1 MFARGNKLELIET
14 LETSTTSLVL
24 SSTPAH
30 LCCHVDNIIE
40 KQARRSSAPQE
51 SIEER
56 LSFHI
61 LRKKKK
67 TQVFFL
73 CFISSYL
80 FPFFSLNFGVFA
92 LHGLVENLDIGEDR
106 FPVRSVQGHHVIHVQ
121 KRVHAE
127 FLIRD
132 LKCEFEVLLPGLRC

>member
-30 LCCHVDNIIE
+30 LCCHVDYITE

-61 LRKKKK
+61 AKEEKNAG
-67 TQVFFL
+67 FFL